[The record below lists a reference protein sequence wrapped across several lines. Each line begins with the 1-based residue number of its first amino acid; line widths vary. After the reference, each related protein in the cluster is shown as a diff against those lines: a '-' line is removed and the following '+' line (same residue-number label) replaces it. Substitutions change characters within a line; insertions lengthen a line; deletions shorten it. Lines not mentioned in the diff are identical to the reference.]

1 MRYLIHSYPRTGSTA
16 LIYLL
21 WRYKFQNINETT
33 LSPIFNE
40 ILDYRPVKKD
50 KTIFDLYQLGIPPV
64 DTMHPNEY
72 LNQLE
77 EVLNEDFDNIAIK
90 NFPRYHEIYSH
101 ETSKFCHFIN
111 DKFDL
116 TTVALYRRDVLD
128 TALSYA
134 LASANGVWNINNFL
148 GKEKSE
154 IRREKAE
161 NFYLKE
167 IDAPYYIDKTLKFVH
182 NIETWW
188 TQLKT
193 LDPVGIL
200 CYEDI
205 FIARDTRLLNQTFET
220 SFEDLDWACKKILT
234 VEEKQQR
241 IEFFDLLKHEV
252 QEHCRSSEIITED
265 LTINENRIKEFF
277 ER

>member
-50 KTIFDLYQLGIPPV
+50 KTISDLYQLGIPPV
-64 DTMHPNEY
+64 DTMHPTEY

-77 EVLNEDFDNIAIK
+77 EVLNEDFDNVAIK

-134 LASANGVWNINNFL
+134 LASANGVWNINNFH
-148 GKEKSE
+148 GI
-154 IRREKAE
+154 IRTRTSRTRLCVLERRRNISTGIILIETHYFGFVTRNLRTFDE
-161 NFYLKE
+161 NLTV
-167 IDAPYYIDKTLKFVH
+167 TLKNV
-182 NIETWW
+182 
-188 TQLKT
+188 
-193 LDPVGIL
+193 
-200 CYEDI
+200 
-205 FIARDTRLLNQTFET
+205 
-220 SFEDLDWACKKILT
+220 CKNVFGLA
-234 VEEKQQR
+234 
-241 IEFFDLLKHEV
+241 
-252 QEHCRSSEIITED
+252 
-265 LTINENRIKEFF
+265 
-277 ER
+277 